1 MASAFH
7 LFSALPKE
15 LRLKVW
21 EDAIRPDL
29 PAVHTLRLQV
39 PGSRVLGRRRDTIHF
54 PRRRSAY
61 RLISQTGNCL
71 SIPLWNKYLA
81 VIDCDSDFNISPYL
95 IDVGLWA
102 ACHESRLMMQ
112 KHFRNKPLQYS
123 RFPSRK
129 GYYISGGPPLYLTIC
144 YSNDLVILKFDRLN
158 FRKWGRET
166 LGRLQDMRNIGIEY
180 RHKWAIEIYEE
191 DERGIEADALNRID
205 RFCKAVYYG
214 TRVWIIDHNLRRKAD
229 ALPCDEKRG
238 QDFWSC
244 ENVSFHG
251 ADRKFSSTGLEKGG
265 DRLAHW
271 EYINPVADG
280 EHRKSSLY
288 FADRLHELYEERYEG
303 AEQQRTGAIP
313 GLLGWGRL

>member
-7 LFSALPKE
+7 LFSALPRE
-15 LRLKVW
+15 LRLKIW

-29 PAVHTLRLQV
+29 PAVHTLRLHV
-39 PGSRVLGRRRDTIHF
+39 PGSRVLGRPQDTIHF

-81 VIDCDSDFNISPYL
+81 VIDSDSDFNISPYL
-95 IDVGLWA
+95 TDVGLWT
-102 ACHESRLMMQ
+102 ACHESRLTIQ
-112 KHFRNKPLQYS
+112 KHLKNKPFQYT
-123 RFPSRK
+123 RFPSWK

-144 YSNDLVILKFDRLN
+144 YSNDLVILKLDRFN

-180 RHKWAIEIYEE
+180 RHKWAIELYEE
-191 DERGIEADALNRID
+191 DERGTEADVLNRID
-205 RFCKAVYYG
+205 RFCRAVYYG
-214 TRVWIIDHNLRRKAD
+214 TRVWIIDHNLRRKVD
-229 ALPCDEKRG
+229 APPCDEKRG
-238 QDFWSC
+238 QDFCSC
-244 ENVSFHG
+244 ENFSFLHG

-271 EYINPVADG
+271 NI
-280 EHRKSSLY
+280 
-288 FADRLHELYEERYEG
+288 
-303 AEQQRTGAIP
+303 
-313 GLLGWGRL
+313 